1 MTRSRRPQA
10 DDVHRTALRRRVAR
24 LKVAAWAAAA
34 GAGLAFWSL
43 VGGSVGATT
52 ATTATP
58 ALPAASGQESGST
71 DLFGNG
77 STLGVGS
84 SPPVLRSHGS

>member
-52 ATTATP
+52 ATTA
-58 ALPAASGQESGST
+58 LPAASGQESGST

>member
-1 MTRSRRPQA
+1 MTRSHPPHA
-10 DDVHRTALRRRVAR
+10 DDLHHAALRRRVAR

-43 VGGSVGATT
+43 VGGSVTGATT
-52 ATTATP
+52 ASP
-58 ALPAASGQESGST
+58 ALPAASGQESGTS
-71 DLFGNG
+71 DFFGGG